1 MAKVLPVR
9 QTATLFAGPVQ
20 NRLFYDLCW
29 EQVTHRSAALTFP
42 FSQNGAEIIC
52 CSSEKLKQSWVNLS
66 WLLNI
71 EFAGKKKIKRAG
83 SEMFIFKLLQSI
95 LETMEGTVLQQ

>member
-1 MAKVLPVR
+1 MISAGSRLLTGLLLSPSPSPRMVLRSFVARVR
-9 QTATLFAGPVQ
+9 
-20 NRLFYDLCW
+20 
-29 EQVTHRSAALTFP
+29 
-42 FSQNGAEIIC
+42 
-52 CSSEKLKQSWVNLS
+52 KQSWVNLS

-71 EFAGKKKIKRAG
+71 EFAGRKKIKRAG